1 MTKQLNEYNQ
11 NTLWIQQLSKEEQHE
26 WYLTIKESLP
36 LWKEITNGQTDD
48 LEMAIMDY
56 ELRNNIS

>member
-1 MTKQLNEYNQ
+1 MKNLNEYNKHA
-11 NTLWIQQLSKEEQHE
+11 LWFQTLSKEEQHE

-48 LEMAIMDY
+48 LEIAIIDY